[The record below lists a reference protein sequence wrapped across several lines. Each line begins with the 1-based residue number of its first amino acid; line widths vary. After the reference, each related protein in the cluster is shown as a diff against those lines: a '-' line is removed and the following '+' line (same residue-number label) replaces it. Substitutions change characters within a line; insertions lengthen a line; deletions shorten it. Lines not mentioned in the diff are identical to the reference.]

1 VRDRLFF
8 YQKRKFRMLVTY
20 ELVGDFGVITI
31 NNPPVNA
38 LSQKVREGV
47 MSAITNAQTD
57 NSKAIVLICE
67 GRTFVAGADIKEFG
81 KPPMAPSLPEVNE
94 AIESSAKPV
103 IAALHGTA
111 LGGGFELAL
120 SCHYRCALNTAAVGL
135 PEVNLGILPGAGG
148 TQRLPRLVGVETA
161 LDVITSGKRVA
172 APKALELGMIDR
184 VVEEPLQDSALA
196 YAQSLLEEGAPL
208 RRVRDLEVPAA
219 ESDADVFEVWR
230 KNMAKR
236 RRGQVA
242 PQKIVDCVEAAVSKP
257 FEDGLQFERA
267 SFVECVGSDQAAAM
281 RHMFFAERKAAVVED
296 LNENAKAKP
305 INRVG
310 IIGAGTMGGGIAMT
324 FANAGIPVTLLELNQ
339 EALDR
344 GLAMISKNYGIT
356 VSKGKMSQEAADKRQ
371 ALITGSTS
379 YDSLADVDLVIEAVF
394 ESMDVKRQVFGELDR
409 VCKPGAILASNTSYL
424 DVNEIA
430 ACTSRPQDVV
440 GLHFFSPA
448 NVMRLLEVV
457 RADATSEDV
466 IATSMALGKK
476 IGKVPVLARVCYGFI
491 GNRMLR
497 PYAREAQL
505 SMIEGASPEQIDGV
519 LTRFGMAMGPLAV
532 GDLAG
537 LDIGYKA
544 RQALTPQQK
553 GDPRS
558 YCIADALV
566 EMGRLGQKSGAGYY
580 RYDPETRARS
590 SDPEVLE
597 VIEAQARAHGVQRR
611 TMTDQEILDRH
622 LMALINEGFHILGE
636 GIAQR
641 PSDIDVVYVNGYG
654 FPVFRGGPMF
664 TASQMGLREV
674 YDCICALRDKT
685 GADYWQP
692 APLLE
697 QLALEGKTL
706 DSWSAN
712 KG

>member
-1 VRDRLFF
+1 
-8 YQKRKFRMLVTY
+8 MLVTY

-196 YAQSLLEEGAPL
+196 YAQSLLEDGAPL
-208 RRVRDLEVPAA
+208 RRIRDLEVPAA

-257 FEDGLQFERA
+257 FEEGLQFERA

-544 RQALTPQQK
+544 RQALTPEQK
-553 GDPRS
+553 GDPCS

-664 TASQMGLREV
+664 TASQMRLREV

>member
-1 VRDRLFF
+1 
-8 YQKRKFRMLVTY
+8 MLVTY

-356 VSKGKMSQEAADKRQ
+356 VSKGKMSQEVADKRQ

-544 RQALTPQQK
+544 RQALTPEQK

-697 QLALEGKTL
+697 ELALEGKTL
-706 DSWSAN
+706 DSWSAD

>member
-1 VRDRLFF
+1 
-8 YQKRKFRMLVTY
+8 MLVTY

-230 KNMAKR
+230 KNMAKH

>member
-1 VRDRLFF
+1 
-8 YQKRKFRMLVTY
+8 MLVTY

-257 FEDGLQFERA
+257 FEEGLQFERA

-544 RQALTPQQK
+544 RQALTPEQK

-664 TASQMGLREV
+664 TASQMRLREV

>member
-1 VRDRLFF
+1 
-8 YQKRKFRMLVTY
+8 MLVTY

-120 SCHYRCALNTAAVGL
+120 SCHYRCALKTAAVGL

-184 VVEEPLQDSALA
+184 VVEESLQDSALA
-196 YAQSLLEEGAPL
+196 YAQSLLEDGAPL
-208 RRVRDLEVPAA
+208 RRIRDLEVPAA

-257 FEDGLQFERA
+257 FEEGLQFERA

-544 RQALTPQQK
+544 RQALTPEQK
-553 GDPRS
+553 GDPCS

-664 TASQMGLREV
+664 TASQMRLREV

>member
-1 VRDRLFF
+1 
-8 YQKRKFRMLVTY
+8 MLVTY

-544 RQALTPQQK
+544 RQALTPEQK

>member
-1 VRDRLFF
+1 
-8 YQKRKFRMLVTY
+8 MLVTY

-257 FEDGLQFERA
+257 FEEGLQFERA

-356 VSKGKMSQEAADKRQ
+356 VSKGKMSQEVADKRQ

-544 RQALTPQQK
+544 RQALTPEQK

>member
-1 VRDRLFF
+1 
-8 YQKRKFRMLVTY
+8 MLVTY

-184 VVEEPLQDSALA
+184 VVEESLQDSALA

-544 RQALTPQQK
+544 RQALTPEQK
-553 GDPRS
+553 GDPCS

>member
-1 VRDRLFF
+1 
-8 YQKRKFRMLVTY
+8 MLVTY

-67 GRTFVAGADIKEFG
+67 GRTFVSGADIKEFG

-544 RQALTPQQK
+544 RQALTPEQK

>member
-544 RQALTPQQK
+544 RQALTPEQK

>member
-1 VRDRLFF
+1 
-8 YQKRKFRMLVTY
+8 MLVTY

-196 YAQSLLEEGAPL
+196 YAQSLLETGAPL

-544 RQALTPQQK
+544 RQALTPEQK

>member
-1 VRDRLFF
+1 
-8 YQKRKFRMLVTY
+8 MLVTY

>member
-1 VRDRLFF
+1 
-8 YQKRKFRMLVTY
+8 MLVTY

-257 FEDGLQFERA
+257 FEEGLQFERA

-544 RQALTPQQK
+544 RQALTPEQK
-553 GDPRS
+553 GDPCS

>member
-1 VRDRLFF
+1 
-8 YQKRKFRMLVTY
+8 MLVTY

-296 LNENAKAKP
+296 LGENAKAKP

-544 RQALTPQQK
+544 RQALTPEQK

>member
-1 VRDRLFF
+1 
-8 YQKRKFRMLVTY
+8 MLVTY

-257 FEDGLQFERA
+257 FEEGLQFERA

-544 RQALTPQQK
+544 RQALTPEQK